1 MAEIEWDNSLSIG
14 VKLIDEQH
22 KMLIQ
27 RLGDLSR
34 AIKMSQGEVRTATT
48 LDFMIDYT
56 DFHFS
61 TEEKHMMKQNY
72 PGLEHQKQQ
81 HAEFKNHLK
90 QLVEDFEEEGPTK
103 ALSTSI
109 NVFLLKWLIKHI
121 KGVDLKFGEFLNE
134 KGIKLIE

>member
-14 VKLIDEQH
+14 VELIDEQH
-22 KMLIQ
+22 KMLIE
-27 RLGDLSR
+27 RLSDLSK
-34 AIKMSQGEVRTATT
+34 AIETSQGEGSIAKL

-61 TEEKHMMKQNY
+61 AEEKHMAEQNY

-81 HAEFKNHLK
+81 HAEFKDYLK
-90 QLVEDFEEEGPTK
+90 KFVEEFEEEGPTK

-109 NVFLLKWLIKHI
+109 NVFLLNWLIKHI

-134 KGIKLIE
+134 KGLKLTD

>member
-27 RLGDLSR
+27 RLSDLSR
-34 AIKMSQGEVRTATT
+34 AIEMSQGEVRTVTT
-48 LDFMIDYT
+48 LDFMVDYT
-56 DFHFS
+56 DFHF
-61 TEEKHMMKQNY
+61 TAEEKLMMEQNY

-81 HAEFKNHLK
+81 HAEFKGHLK
-90 QLVEDFEEEGPTK
+90 QLVEDFEEEGSTK

-109 NVFLLKWLIKHI
+109 NVFLLNWLTKHI
-121 KGVDLKFGEFLNE
+121 KGVDFKFGEFLNE
-134 KGIKLIE
+134 KGFKLTE

>member
-1 MAEIEWDNSLSIG
+1 
-14 VKLIDEQH
+14 
-22 KMLIQ
+22 
-27 RLGDLSR
+27 
-34 AIKMSQGEVRTATT
+34 MSQGEVRTATT

-61 TEEKHMMKQNY
+61 TEEKHMMEQNY

>member
-27 RLGDLSR
+27 RLSDLSR
-34 AIKMSQGEVRTATT
+34 AIEMSQGEVETVKT
-48 LDFMIDYT
+48 LDFLIDYT

-61 TEEKHMMKQNY
+61 TEEKHMMEQNY
-72 PGLEHQKQQ
+72 PELEDQKQQ
-81 HAEFKNHLK
+81 HAEFKSHLK
-90 QLVEDFEEEGPTK
+90 KLVEDFEEEGPTK
-103 ALSTSI
+103 ALGTSI
-109 NVFLLKWLIKHI
+109 NVFLLNWLVKHI

-134 KGIKLIE
+134 KGLKLPE